1 MVACFV
7 EENGTRRL
15 DFVFAH
21 GRKEEIEKRCTVLP
35 VVVNTTNLVQNR
47 QLLKDV
53 EVIIGT
59 WESPVFT
66 TEQVREFF
74 PNLKLVL
81 YAAGSVRYFARAY
94 LENGVTV
101 ATSAAEMAIP
111 VAQLTVSIIVQCA
124 RGFYNA
130 EPMYRKEGWSYA
142 HKFVTQTYPGL
153 YDKTPIGL
161 IGMGQI
167 GSLVAKMLRNFDVRI
182 LAFDPFL
189 SDEKAKELGVE
200 KVSLEELFASCQV
213 ISNHL
218 ANNPQTVG
226 MLDYH
231 LFHKMRKTAAFVNTG
246 RGAQV
251 VEEDLARAMEE
262 EPLRC
267 AVLDVTK
274 EEPYPDDGPL
284 RKLENVFMLPHVAG
298 FAEQDVLRFSDWTIR
313 QLDSYLKG
321 GRIENTVTLKRLETM
336 A

>member
-7 EENGTRRL
+7 EEKGTWRL

-21 GRKEEIEKRCTVLP
+21 GRREEVAKKCTLLP
-35 VVVNTTNLVQNR
+35 VVIDTTNLVQNR

-53 EVIIGT
+53 EVVIGT

-66 TEQVREFF
+66 TAEVREFF

-101 ATSAAEMAIP
+101 ATSAGEMAIP
-111 VAQLTVSIIVQCA
+111 VAQMTLSLIIQCA

-130 EPMYRKEGWSYA
+130 IPLQKKEGWKMA
-142 HKFVTQTYPGL
+142 HHFVTQTYPGL
-153 YDKTPIGL
+153 YDKTPVGL
-161 IGMGQI
+161 IGLGQI
-167 GSLVAKMLRNFDVRI
+167 GALVARLLKPYDVRI
-182 LAFDPFL
+182 KVYDPFL
-189 SDEKAKELGVE
+189 SDEKAREAGVE
-200 KVSLEELFASCQV
+200 KTTLEDLFSTCQV

-226 MLDYH
+226 MLDYR
-231 LFHKMRKTAAFVNTG
+231 LFRMMKKTASFINTG

-251 VEEDLARAMEE
+251 VEADLALAMEE
-262 EPLRC
+262 EPLRS
-267 AVLDVTK
+267 AVLDVTI
-274 EEPYPDDGPL
+274 EEPYPEDGPL
-284 RKLENVFMLPHVAG
+284 RKLDNVLLLPHIAG
-298 FAEQDVLRFSDWTIR
+298 FAERDVLRFSDWVIR
-313 QLDSYLKG
+313 QLDNYQKG
-321 GRIENTVTLKRLETM
+321 VPVENVVTLKRLETM

>member
-7 EENGTRRL
+7 EENGTHRL

-21 GRKEEIEKRCTVLP
+21 GRREEIEKRCTVIP
-35 VVVNTTNLVQNR
+35 VVIDTTNLVQNR
-47 QLLKDV
+47 HVLKDV

-66 TEQVREFF
+66 PQQVREFF
-74 PNLKLVL
+74 PSLKLVL
-81 YAAGSVRYFARAY
+81 YAAGSVRYFAHAY
-94 LENGVTV
+94 LENGITV
-101 ATSAAEMAIP
+101 ATAAAEMAIP
-111 VAQLTVSIIVQCA
+111 VAQLTASIIVQCA

-130 EPMYRKEGWSYA
+130 EPMYRKMGWSYA

-167 GSLVAKMLRNFDVRI
+167 GRLVAKMLKNFDVRI

-189 SDEKAKELGVE
+189 PDEKAKDLGVE
-200 KVSLEELFASCQV
+200 KVTLEELFASSQV

-218 ANNPQTVG
+218 ANNPQTAG

-231 LFHKMRKTAAFVNTG
+231 LFHLMRKTAAFVNTG

-251 VEEDLARAMEE
+251 VEADLVRAMQE
-262 EPLRC
+262 EPLRS
-267 AVLDVTK
+267 AVLDVTTK
-274 EEPYPDDGPL
+274 EPYPDDGPFRTL
-284 RKLENVFMLPHVAG
+284 DNVFMLPHIAG
-298 FAEQDVLRFSDWTIR
+298 FAEQDVLRFSDWVIR
-313 QLDSYLKG
+313 QLERYQNGKPV
-321 GRIENTVTLKRLETM
+321 ENIVTEKRLETM